1 MFSISFLGAI
11 YQDHRTRTKPHVKFD
26 VFSNRAVYSRQDLQR
41 FWGNTVEQLRDMR
54 LWKIR
59 PLKLVTN
66 LAKDFF
72 ITTSFASSFKAANR
86 S

>member
-1 MFSISFLGAI
+1 M
-11 YQDHRTRTKPHVKFD
+11 PKFD
-26 VFSNRAVYSRQDLQR
+26 PSAIPSYTRANIFQQ
-41 FWGNTVEQLRDMR
+41 FWGNTVEHLRDMR

-72 ITTSFASSFKAANR
+72 ITTSFASSFKAA
-86 S
+86 SGAQY

>member
-1 MFSISFLGAI
+1 
-11 YQDHRTRTKPHVKFD
+11 
-26 VFSNRAVYSRQDLQR
+26 
-41 FWGNTVEQLRDMR
+41 MR

-72 ITTSFASSFKAANR
+72 ITTSFASSFKAASR
-86 S
+86 AQS